1 MALPFLRALATVAA
15 LAWLVL
21 APRELPNRPE
31 IAITIVAF
39 VAYSVAI
46 VACLW
51 RWPARTLAH
60 HLPVFLADLAF
71 ALVLIRLTGGAR
83 STLFLA
89 LLLIA
94 GLQSYYYG
102 IKHGVAVAAG
112 TAAAY
117 LWVIWP
123 TLVGAE
129 WANYAVRTAV
139 LLGTAVGVGIL
150 AKVEERER
158 LEIATLSREVQARE
172 RFISGVV
179 ESIRDGVVVVDRE
192 GRVVTWNRAME
203 ERYGVSVEEVTGRP
217 LFDIFP
223 NLRREGIASPIER
236 LLAGEAE
243 EFVMESVEH
252 ETLKKGRVVLNIRGS
267 LLREELAPSGAVL
280 LIEDITERVEME
292 RSTRQAEKLAAL
304 GKLGAGLAHE
314 LNNPIGIIT
323 SRIELM
329 LEEAN
334 RVKDFPEE
342 IAADLQVLHRNAR
355 RVAKVA
361 RNLLSFARRSTGEM
375 GSVDLN
381 HIVEE
386 TLLLVEKTAA
396 KEGIEI
402 SRRMASDLPRIR
414 GDQNALQQV
423 MLNLL
428 NNAREAMDGGGAIT
442 ITTRIRG
449 SGSGVRGSESDPR
462 LVVLEVSDNGPG
474 IPPEALPKIF
484 DPFYTTK
491 PQGTGLG
498 LSVTYKIIRDHRGT
512 IDVQSRP
519 GQGTTFVLTFPAALE
534 EEPS

>member
-1 MALPFLRALATVAA
+1 MGGARIMALPFLRALATVAA
-15 LAWLVL
+15 FAWFVL

-51 RWPARTLAH
+51 RWPAQTLAH
-60 HLPVFLADLAF
+60 HFPVFLADLAF

-123 TLVGAE
+123 TLAGAE

-139 LLGTAVGVGIL
+139 LLGTAFGVGIL
-150 AKVEERER
+150 AKIEERER
-158 LEIATLSREVQARE
+158 LEIAALGREVQTRE
-172 RFISGVV
+172 RFIRGVV

-203 ERYGVSVEEVTGRP
+203 ERYGVAAEEVAGRP

-243 EFVMESVEH
+243 EFVMEAVEH

-267 LLREELAPSGAVL
+267 LLREGLALSGAVL
-280 LIEDITERVEME
+280 LIEDITERVGLEK
-292 RSTRQAEKLAAL
+292 STRQAEKLAAL

-329 LEEAN
+329 LEEAS

-342 IAADLQVLHRNAR
+342 IVADLQVLHRNAQ

-423 MLNLL
+423 VLNLL

-442 ITTRIRG
+442 ITTKLRG
-449 SGSGVRGSESDPR
+449 PG
-462 LVVLEVSDNGPG
+462 VVLEVSDNGPG

-519 GQGTTFVLTFPAALE
+519 GQGTTFVLTFPAAGE
-534 EEPS
+534 ERVS